1 VRVMVSLDAAR
12 LRPSREKAS
21 GGDSSVGVATLMG
34 GGAREG
40 AVEAAPWRPPARPP
54 AGPAAA
60 RVARAWAAG
69 RGRPAGRAGAGRDAR
84 RMVGVDGERRETGRR
99 EQVAS
104 EEEPSDSSFIP
115 MFYFS
120 AHPSPSSPTH
130 TPTSLC
136 STMGAGGEGPSTH
149 AAAGPSSAVVDPFAS
164 TKGGFTLSASDAA
177 EPILRDNPDRF
188 ILLPITYPEV
198 WAMYKKA
205 EASFWT
211 GGLREWRWRAC
222 GGPAETGRA
231 RQFAHGASDSFGKGR
246 PARPAQAPAAPP
258 PTLHGL
264 WSGLPK
270 PLRDA

>member
-1 VRVMVSLDAAR
+1 
-12 LRPSREKAS
+12 
-21 GGDSSVGVATLMG
+21 LMG

-40 AVEAAPWRPPARPP
+40 AGEAAPWRPPARPP

-60 RVARAWAAG
+60 RVTRAWAAD

-84 RMVGVDGERRETGRR
+84 RMVGVDGERRETGRGD
-99 EQVAS
+99 VS
-104 EEEPSDSSFIP
+104 EERSRPTALSFLCSI
-115 MFYFS
+115 S
-120 AHPSPSSPTH
+120 ACPSPSSPTH

-211 GGLREWRWRAC
+211 GALREWRWRAC
-222 GGPAETGRA
+222 GGSAETGRA

-270 PLRDA
+270 PLRGA